1 MTVIFT
7 KKTTTAGAVAAINGA
22 NAATGIASALWA
34 GVARD
39 VAAGSYTKANAVATN
54 KLNRVTKIDS
64 INRVSVMSSIIE
76 VPIRLEDLTIAMN
89 AVGADFI
96 KIPFSAIDIGGSQQ
110 LYGITVLGYRKP
122 RVAGEDNYDFIAA
135 SPHYGLAPAA
145 ADANIPSKIPIRI
158 IDSIYSDQNNII
170 IKIPVPADGGQT
182 NGIMTR
188 DMQRALLVGNYIV
201 LQLLTSE

>member
-1 MTVIFT
+1 MTVFFV
-7 KKTTTAGAVAAINGA
+7 KDATTAGAVPATNDA
-22 NAATGIASALWA
+22 NAATGITSALWA

-39 VAAGSYTKANAVATN
+39 IAAGSYAKANAVATN

-76 VPIRLEDLTIAMN
+76 VPIRIEDLTIDAD
-89 AVGADFI
+89 AVGADYI

-122 RVAGEDNYDFIAA
+122 RVAGANDYDFIAA
-135 SPHYGLAPAA
+135 SPHYGLAPAGDA
-145 ADANIPSKIPIRI
+145 AAITTKLPIRI

-170 IKIPVPADGGQT
+170 IKIPVPADAGQT
-182 NGIMTR
+182 DGVLTR
-188 DMQRALLVGNYIV
+188 VMQRALLVGNYIV